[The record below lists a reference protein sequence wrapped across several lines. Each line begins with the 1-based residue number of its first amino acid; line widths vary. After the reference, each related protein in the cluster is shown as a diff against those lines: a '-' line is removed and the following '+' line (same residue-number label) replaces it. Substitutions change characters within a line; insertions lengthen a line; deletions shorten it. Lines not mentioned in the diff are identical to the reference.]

1 LPNPALQRTRR
12 NGAPL
17 SSSVMRARKIV
28 TWIIGS
34 LYVFA
39 GVANLIAI
47 AVLPEIREQVISIG
61 AVVFRYSF

>member
-1 LPNPALQRTRR
+1 
-12 NGAPL
+12 
-17 SSSVMRARKIV
+17 MRARKIV